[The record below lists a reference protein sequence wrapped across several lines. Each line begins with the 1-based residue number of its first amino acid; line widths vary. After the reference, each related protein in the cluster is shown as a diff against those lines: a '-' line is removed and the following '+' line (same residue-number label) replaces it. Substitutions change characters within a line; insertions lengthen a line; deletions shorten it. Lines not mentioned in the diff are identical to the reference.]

1 MRHLRLQDEG
11 ARRGPAAPLHRGS
24 PALRPPVPG
33 AAALAPRV
41 SDRDRPRLPVGARPG
56 PREWLPRAVRLPLRP
71 VSDRRR
77 GRPRARASAALRR
90 RCLAQLTARPRPRRP
105 ERRLVPL
112 DTARPGAL
120 VTPLHRAA
128 REPALS
134 PADVREART
143 AIPPPLKRTF

>member
-1 MRHLRLQDEG
+1 MRHLRLQDKG
-11 ARRGPAAPLHRGS
+11 ARRGPAAPLHRCS
-24 PALRPPVPG
+24 PALWAAVPG
-33 AAALAPRV
+33 AAAVAPGV
-41 SDRDRPRLPVGARPG
+41 SDRDRTRLPVGARPG

-90 RCLAQLTARPRPRRP
+90 RRLAQLTARPRPRRP

-128 REPALS
+128 GEPALS
-134 PADVREART
+134 PPTCDKRERRS
-143 AIPPPLKRTF
+143 PPLKRTF

>member
-1 MRHLRLQDEG
+1 MWHLRLQDEG
-11 ARRGPAAPLHRGS
+11 ARRGPVAPLHRGS
-24 PALRPPVPG
+24 PALWAAVPG
-33 AAALAPRV
+33 AASVAPGV
-41 SDRDRPRLPVGARPG
+41 SDRDRTRLPVGARPG

-71 VSDRRR
+71 VFDRRR

-90 RCLAQLTARPRPRRP
+90 RRLAQLTARPRPRRP
-105 ERRLVPL
+105 EPKLVRL

-134 PADVREART
+134 PADVR
-143 AIPPPLKRTF
+143 